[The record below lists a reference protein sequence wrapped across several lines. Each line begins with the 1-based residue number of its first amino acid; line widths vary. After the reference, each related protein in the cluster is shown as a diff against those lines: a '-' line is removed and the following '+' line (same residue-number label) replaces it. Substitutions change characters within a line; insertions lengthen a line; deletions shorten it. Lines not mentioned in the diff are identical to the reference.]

1 MRNNNLLK
9 QICLVI
15 PEVAIQVT
23 KEEDIQVVKE
33 GIQQEG
39 PEHHHTRVK
48 VGTLLAH
55 RVVGIL
61 VLITLKEGILDFKE
75 ATQEPNRVDI
85 LLEDPVLVD
94 LLVGRWVDI
103 QEDKVDM
110 QNLKYK

>member
-1 MRNNNLLK
+1 MRNNILLK

-33 GIQQEG
+33 GIHQEG

-61 VLITLKEGILDFKE
+61 VLITLKEGILELKE
-75 ATQEPNRVDI
+75 ATQELNRVDI